1 MAQSDNMVL
10 SESARQQRT
19 APIAVI
25 DIGSNSIRLVIY
37 ASGGR
42 YPFPLFNERSNCRL
56 GEGLG
61 ADGLLQP
68 ERISVALAA
77 LSRFS
82 GIMKSMNVSTI
93 HAVATAAV
101 RRAKNAIEFT
111 GPAEAILGQ
120 PINVL
125 SQLEE
130 AHYVARGLTLNI
142 PDATGLV
149 ADLGGGS
156 LEVVALENGDVRHS

>member
-1 MAQSDNMVL
+1 MTVAGQLNDMVL
-10 SESARQQRT
+10 ADTNRQGRA

-61 ADGLLQP
+61 DEEMLQP

-77 LSRFS
+77 L
-82 GIMKSMNVSTI
+82 
-93 HAVATAAV
+93 
-101 RRAKNAIEFT
+101 
-111 GPAEAILGQ
+111 
-120 PINVL
+120 
-125 SQLEE
+125 
-130 AHYVARGLTLNI
+130 
-142 PDATGLV
+142 
-149 ADLGGGS
+149 
-156 LEVVALENGDVRHS
+156 